1 MGYWERV
8 KDFFETAP
16 THELYVGALVTC
28 SCHGGIALILEL
40 YDTPDTAQYP
50 SMNMAKIWWIVPP
63 SVVISREWMY
73 TISRLRL
80 YTGNNVDG

>member
-1 MGYWERV
+1 MGHWERV

-16 THELYVGALVTC
+16 AHELYVGALVTC
-28 SCHGGIALILEL
+28 SCHGGIGIILEL
-40 YDTPDTAQYP
+40 YDEPATVEHP
-50 SMNMAKIWWIVPP
+50 SMNMAKLWRVVPP
-63 SVVISREWMY
+63 SVVISREWMH